1 MGHHNNKSVY
11 VVLPQQKFS
20 QLAVAQQYYRVIP
33 LYLLNSRR
41 QNTDTEN
48 TQTEQQP
55 SWISPSFFIKF
66 LTESTLIGKSW
77 YDLLTLTFVS
87 SGRN

>member
-33 LYLLNSRR
+33 LYLLSNRR

-55 SWISPSFFIKF
+55 S
-66 LTESTLIGKSW
+66 
-77 YDLLTLTFVS
+77 
-87 SGRN
+87 

>member
-11 VVLPQQKFS
+11 VLLPQQKFS
-20 QLAVAQQYYRVIP
+20 QLAVAQQYYRVTP

-55 SWISPSFFIKF
+55 S
-66 LTESTLIGKSW
+66 
-77 YDLLTLTFVS
+77 
-87 SGRN
+87 